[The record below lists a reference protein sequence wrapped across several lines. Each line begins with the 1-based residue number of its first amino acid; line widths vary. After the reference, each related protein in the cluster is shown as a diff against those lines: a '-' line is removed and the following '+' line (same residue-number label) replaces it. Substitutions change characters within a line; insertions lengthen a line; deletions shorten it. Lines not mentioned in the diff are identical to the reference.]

1 MARQSTNLTIGIFV
15 ILGVVLGV
23 VAIIWVG
30 ATSYFQKGETYI
42 AYFDESVQGLQ
53 VDSSVKFRGVEV
65 GRVEA
70 IRVAPDNRL
79 IGVVMKI
86 NMREDS
92 LQKDGVATLKAA
104 GITGIMFVELN
115 LKQAGEP
122 DLSPKI
128 DFPSEYPII
137 PTRPSEIQRLMAGIN
152 EIVKKFNEIDTKAIS
167 TQLIATTK
175 AMEDLLKGKEIK
187 SIMTR
192 VDGAAGNLERLTSR
206 ADKALADAALDKTL
220 AEARGALKGA
230 RIMLGTVNDQVL
242 AMQLPATL
250 NETRDLA
257 RSLQSTG
264 NNLRQSSETLEML
277 LQRLYDRPSDL
288 LFGKSPKKRW
298 NE

>member
-1 MARQSTNLTIGIFV
+1 MARQGTNLTIGIFV

-23 VAIIWVG
+23 VAVIWVG
-30 ATSYFQKGETYI
+30 ATSYFQKGTTYVS
-42 AYFDESVQGLQ
+42 YFDESVQGLQ
-53 VDSSVKFRGVEV
+53 VDSSVKFRGVDV
-65 GRVEA
+65 GMVKQ
-70 IRVAPDNRL
+70 IQVAPDNHL

-86 NMREDS
+86 NMRENLGDNA
-92 LQKDGVATLKAA
+92 VAQLKAA

-115 LKQAGEP
+115 LKQPGEP

-137 PTRPSEIQRLMAGIN
+137 PTRPSEMHRLLTGAS
-152 EIVKKFNEIDTKAIS
+152 EIVKKFSEVDTKAIS
-167 TQLIATTK
+167 DQMIATAK
-175 AMEDLLKGKEIK
+175 AMEDLLKGKQMG

-192 VDGAAGNLERLTSR
+192 LDAAAGNLERLTAR
-206 ADKALADAALDKTL
+206 GDKALADAALDKTL
-220 AEARGALKGA
+220 AEAREALKGA

-277 LQRLYDRPSDL
+277 LQRLYERPSDL
-288 LFGKSPKKRW
+288 LFGKPPIKRW